1 MSRKAKP
8 KRLFKVASE
17 FNVSTSSIVDS
28 LSDEGFE
35 IANKPN
41 SKITP
46 EMYEALEEVY
56 GVDKAKSK
64 EHEKAKEEYENRRNQ
79 IRSSRNESVS
89 VEDYLEPLEE
99 DMPLEPEDEEEVE
112 GIKSQDEEE
121 EPKQEEEA
129 AAEPQ
134 LEPQEEQ
141 DEEQSAESEQE
152 QDETVEE
159 AEEEKETE
167 EVTVSEDEEAEQVE
181 KEEEPEEETAE
192 GPEEVE
198 AQDDE
203 AKEEVK
209 EETVSEEKEESGVEE
224 KVEEE
229 AETKTVSEE
238 EKEQVEAKETEDKPD
253 EDSDTEKSE
262 QKEVKSE
269 DSDEDK
275 DDKKEESKKKE
286 SKKDDEE
293 EEDEEEEEQ
302 GVIRGRAGRLKGTKV
317 VGKVKVDDSKPK
329 RRKKRKRKKDRKKD
343 KNKKDSSK
351 KKKSKK
357 KSKKKKKRKRRGG
370 GVDEEHVE
378 KKLKETL
385 QKMQS
390 SETVGSKRQKRRR
403 KRKEERQEEEELQ
416 AELEELEDQIIE
428 ATEFITVSDLA
439 DLMDVQPND
448 VITTC
453 MNLGMMVSI
462 NQRLDASTIELV
474 AEEYNYEVEFV
485 DADEGLE
492 EIELEEDDPED
503 LEPRAP
509 IITVMGHVDHGKTSL
524 LDYIRKSQV
533 AAGEAGGITQH
544 VGAYEVETDDG
555 RPITFLDTPGHEA
568 FTAMRSR
575 GAQATDIVILVVA
588 ADDAVMPQTIEA
600 INHSKAAGVSI
611 IVAINKMDKPGANPD
626 KIKQQLAEHDVI
638 VEEYGGTNQAA
649 EVSAKTGEGI
659 PDLLEKVLIE
669 AELMELKANPDRQ
682 ADGVVLEA
690 RVDKGKGI
698 VSNILVQ
705 NGTLEVGDSFVAGPC
720 YGRVRA
726 MENELGERVEAAGPS
741 EPVQLTGFDDI
752 PQAGDKLVVLEDE
765 KKAKEIANQRQQIRR
780 EHELR
785 KSKHL
790 SLDDLSR
797 RLALGEV
804 EDLNLIIKAD
814 VDGSIEAL
822 SGALQKLSNEEVS
835 VKVIHTGAGAITESD
850 VLLASASDAIIIG
863 FQVRPTSNARQ
874 VAEEEEIDIR
884 LFSVIYDAVDEV
896 KDAMEGMLSPE
907 ISEKLSGNAEVREI
921 FKVSS
926 VGTIAGCYVTDGK
939 IKRNNPVRV
948 VRDGVV
954 IYDGEIDAL
963 KRFKEDVKEVQTGYE
978 CGISIVNYNDIKV
991 GDVIEN
997 YEVIEEKRR
1006 LEDVKSDD

>member
-1 MSRKAKP
+1 MSKT

-28 LSDEGFE
+28 LSDEGFD

-64 EHEKAKEEYENRRNQ
+64 KHEKAKEEYENRRNQ
-79 IRSSRNESVS
+79 MKASRNESVS
-89 VEDYLEPLEE
+89 VEDFLEPLEDEEEE
-99 DMPLEPEDEEEVE
+99 DLPLEPEEDEDDRDEIGGLEPQEQQEEPQEVVEETPEKDQEEVDAVAEETEQDEEDQQEQEEEDESTEKESETVEAEAEPETDEDEQEEQEKDQQPQEV
-112 GIKSQDEEE
+112 QDEEE
-121 EPKQEEEA
+121 DEAEQLEEEA
-129 AAEPQ
+129 
-134 LEPQEEQ
+134 
-141 DEEQSAESEQE
+141 
-152 QDETVEE
+152 
-159 AEEEKETE
+159 
-167 EVTVSEDEEAEQVE
+167 
-181 KEEEPEEETAE
+181 
-192 GPEEVE
+192 VE
-198 AQDDE
+198 A
-203 AKEEVK
+203 
-209 EETVSEEKEESGVEE
+209 
-224 KVEEE
+224 
-229 AETKTVSEE
+229 
-238 EKEQVEAKETEDKPD
+238 
-253 EDSDTEKSE
+253 SDT
-262 QKEVKSE
+262 
-269 DSDEDK
+269 DSDED
-275 DDKKEESKKKE
+275 EESE
-286 SKKDDEE
+286 DEQIEASDEEDQEDEETEDEADDEE
-293 EEDEEEEEQ
+293 EEYEEGEDEADDEEEQEQ

-317 VGKVKVDDSKPK
+317 VGKVKIDDSKPK
-329 RRKKRKRKKDRKKD
+329 RRKKRKRKKNRKQD
-343 KNKKDSSK
+343 DDDSSNTKSSKREK
-351 KKKSKK
+351 KNN
-357 KSKKKKKRKRRGG
+357 KKKKRKRRGSR
-370 GVDEEHVE
+370 VDDDDVE
-378 KKLKETL
+378 QKMKETL

-390 SETVGSKRQKRRR
+390 SETVGSRRQKYR
-403 KRKEERQEEEELQ
+403 KQRKENREEEEKQ
-416 AELEELEDQIIE
+416 QEELEEREAGIIE

-439 DLMDVQPND
+439 DLLDVKSND

-453 MNLGMMVSI
+453 MDLGMMVSI

-474 AEEYNYEVEFV
+474 AEEYGYEVEFV
-485 DADEGLE
+485 DADEAIE

-533 AAGEAGGITQH
+533 AEGEAGGITQH
-544 VGAYEVETDDG
+544 VGAYEVQTDEG

-600 INHSKAAGVSI
+600 INHAKAAGVSI
-611 IVAINKMDKPGANPD
+611 IVAINKMDKPGAKPD

-638 VEEYGGTNQAA
+638 VEEYGGTNQVA

-682 ADGVVLEA
+682 ADGVVLES

-698 VSNILVQ
+698 VANVLVQ
-705 NGTLEVGDSFVAGPC
+705 NGTLNVGDPFVAGPC
-720 YGRVRA
+720 FGRVRA
-726 MENELGERVEAAGPS
+726 MENEHGNRIESAGPS
-741 EPVQLTGFDDI
+741 VPIQLTGFDDI
-752 PQAGDKLVVLEDE
+752 PQAGDKLVVLENE
-765 KKAKEIANQRQQIRR
+765 KKAKEIANHRQQIKR
-780 EHELR
+780 EQELR
-785 KSKHL
+785 QSKHL

-797 RLALGEV
+797 RMALGEV
-804 EDLNLIIKAD
+804 SELNLIIKAD

-835 VKVIHTGAGAITESD
+835 VNVIHTGAGAITESD

-863 FQVRPTSNARQ
+863 FQVRPTNNARD

-896 KDAMEGMLSPE
+896 KDAMEGMLDPE
-907 ISEKLSGNAEVREI
+907 ISERLVGNAEVREI

-939 IKRNNPVRV
+939 VNRNNPVRV

-954 IYDGEIDAL
+954 IYDGEIDSL
-963 KRFKEDVKEVQTGYE
+963 KRFKDDVKEVKSGYE
-978 CGISIVNYNDIKV
+978 CGLSIVNYNDIKV

-997 YEVIEEKRR
+997 YEVVEEKRK
-1006 LEDVKSDD
+1006 LEDVKSED

>member
-1 MSRKAKP
+1 MSKKTR
-8 KRLFKVASE
+8 RLFKVASE
-17 FNVSTSSIVDS
+17 FNVSTTSIVDS
-28 LSDEGFE
+28 LSDEGFDVD
-35 IANKPN
+35 NKPN

-79 IRSSRNESVS
+79 IRASRNQSIS
-89 VEDYLEPLEE
+89 VEDYLEPLEDDDLPIEPQEEEEIEGIKPKDEEPPQEEETEEEPEKVEASESEEE
-99 DMPLEPEDEEEVE
+99 DQAEEEADEEEDVKVDAEVEEDDSEEEDQVDEGSPAPEASKTKTEEVEESDTEEEQVEEVAESDEDIEDEEDTSEEEPEDEDFDDEEGDKE
-112 GIKSQDEEE
+112 EETEEDEEIEDQDEDEDTEDEEE
-121 EPKQEEEA
+121 DED
-129 AAEPQ
+129 
-134 LEPQEEQ
+134 
-141 DEEQSAESEQE
+141 DEE
-152 QDETVEE
+152 D
-159 AEEEKETE
+159 
-167 EVTVSEDEEAEQVE
+167 
-181 KEEEPEEETAE
+181 
-192 GPEEVE
+192 
-198 AQDDE
+198 
-203 AKEEVK
+203 
-209 EETVSEEKEESGVEE
+209 
-224 KVEEE
+224 
-229 AETKTVSEE
+229 
-238 EKEQVEAKETEDKPD
+238 
-253 EDSDTEKSE
+253 
-262 QKEVKSE
+262 
-269 DSDEDK
+269 
-275 DDKKEESKKKE
+275 
-286 SKKDDEE
+286 DDEE
-293 EEDEEEEEQ
+293 ER
-302 GVIRGRAGRLKGTKV
+302 GVIRGHAGRLKGTKV
-317 VGKVKVDDSKPK
+317 VGKVKIDDSKPK
-329 RRKKRKRKKDRKKD
+329 RRKKRKRKKDRQED
-343 KNKKDSSK
+343 DDDSNKKSGK
-351 KKKSKK
+351 RNKKKSKK
-357 KSKKKKKRKRRGG
+357 KGKKKRRKRGSR
-370 GVDEEHVE
+370 VDEEDVE
-378 KKLKETL
+378 QKMKETL
-385 QKMQS
+385 RKMQS

-403 KRKEERQEEEELQ
+403 QRKEEREEEEQLQ
-416 AELEELEDQIIE
+416 QELEELEDQVIE

-439 DLMDVQPND
+439 ELMDVKSND

-453 MNLGMMVSI
+453 MDLGMMVSI

-474 AEEYNYEVEFV
+474 AEEYGYEVEFV
-485 DADEGLE
+485 DADDAIE

-533 AAGEAGGITQH
+533 AEGEAGGITQH
-544 VGAYEVETDDG
+544 VGAYEVTTDDG

-600 INHSKAAGVSI
+600 INHAKAAGVSI
-611 IVAINKMDKPGANPD
+611 IVAINKMDKPGADPD
-626 KIKQQLAEHDVI
+626 KIKQQLAEHDVL
-638 VEEYGGTNQAA
+638 VEEYGGTNQVA
-649 EVSAKTGEGI
+649 EVSAMTGDGI
-659 PDLLEKVLIE
+659 PDLLDKVLIE
-669 AELMELKANPDRQ
+669 AELMELKANPNRN

-705 NGTLEVGDSFVAGPC
+705 NGTLEVGDPFVAGPC
-720 YGRVRA
+720 FGRVRA
-726 MENELGERVEAAGPS
+726 MENEHGERIESAGPS
-741 EPVQLTGFDDI
+741 TPLQLTGFDDI
-752 PQAGDKLVVLEDE
+752 PQAGDKVVALDDE
-765 KKAKEIANQRQQIRR
+765 KKAKEIANQRQQIKR
-780 EHELR
+780 EQELR
-785 KSKHL
+785 QSKHM

-797 RLALGEV
+797 RLALGEI

-835 VKVIHTGAGAITESD
+835 VNVIHTGAGAITESD
-850 VLLASASDAIIIG
+850 VLLASASEAIIIG
-863 FQVRPTSNARQ
+863 FQVRPTSNARK

-907 ISEKLSGNAEVREI
+907 ISERLYGNAEVREI

-939 IKRNNPVRV
+939 INRNNPVRV

-963 KRFKEDVKEVQTGYE
+963 KRFKDDVKEVKSGYE

-997 YEVIEEKRR
+997 YEVVEERR
-1006 LEDVKSDD
+1006 SLEDVKSDDS

>member
-1 MSRKAKP
+1 MSKT

-28 LSDEGFE
+28 LSDEGFD

-64 EHEKAKEEYENRRNQ
+64 KHEKAKEEYENRRNQ
-79 IRSSRNESVS
+79 MKASRNESVS
-89 VEDYLEPLEE
+89 VEDFLEPLEDEEEE
-99 DMPLEPEDEEEVE
+99 DLPLEPEEDEDDR
-112 GIKSQDEEE
+112 DEIGG
-121 EPKQEEEA
+121 
-129 AAEPQ
+129 
-134 LEPQEEQ
+134 LEPQEEPQEVVEETPEKDQEEVDAVAEETEQ
-141 DEEQSAESEQE
+141 DEEDQQEEEDESTEKE
-152 QDETVEE
+152 PETVEAE
-159 AEEEKETE
+159 AEPETD
-167 EVTVSEDEEAEQVE
+167 EDEQEEQEKDQQPQEVQDEEEDEAEQ
-181 KEEEPEEETAE
+181 PEEEA
-192 GPEEVE
+192 VE
-198 AQDDE
+198 A
-203 AKEEVK
+203 
-209 EETVSEEKEESGVEE
+209 
-224 KVEEE
+224 
-229 AETKTVSEE
+229 
-238 EKEQVEAKETEDKPD
+238 
-253 EDSDTEKSE
+253 SDT
-262 QKEVKSE
+262 
-269 DSDEDK
+269 DSDED
-275 DDKKEESKKKE
+275 EESE
-286 SKKDDEE
+286 DEQIEASDEEDQEDEETEDEADDEE
-293 EEDEEEEEQ
+293 EEYEEDEDEADDEEEQEQ

-317 VGKVKVDDSKPK
+317 VGKVKIDDSKPK
-329 RRKKRKRKKDRKKD
+329 RRKKRKRKKNRKQD
-343 KNKKDSSK
+343 EDDSSNTKSSKREK
-351 KKKSKK
+351 KNN
-357 KSKKKKKRKRRGG
+357 KKKKRKRRGSR
-370 GVDEEHVE
+370 VDDDDVE
-378 KKLKETL
+378 QKMKETL

-390 SETVGSKRQKRRR
+390 SETVGSRRQKYR
-403 KRKEERQEEEELQ
+403 KQRKENREEEEKQ
-416 AELEELEDQIIE
+416 QEELEEREAGIIE

-439 DLMDVQPND
+439 DLLDVKSND

-453 MNLGMMVSI
+453 MDLGMMVSI

-474 AEEYNYEVEFV
+474 AEEYGYEVEFV
-485 DADEGLE
+485 DADEAIE

-533 AAGEAGGITQH
+533 AEGEAGGITQH
-544 VGAYEVETDDG
+544 VGAYEVQTDEG

-600 INHSKAAGVSI
+600 INHAKAAGVSI
-611 IVAINKMDKPGANPD
+611 IVAINKMDKPGAKPD

-638 VEEYGGTNQAA
+638 VEEYGGTNQVA

-682 ADGVVLEA
+682 ADGVVLES

-698 VSNILVQ
+698 VANVLVQ
-705 NGTLEVGDSFVAGPC
+705 NGTLNVGDPFVAGPC
-720 YGRVRA
+720 FGRVRA
-726 MENELGERVEAAGPS
+726 MENEHGNRIESAGPS
-741 EPVQLTGFDDI
+741 VPIQLTGFDDI
-752 PQAGDKLVVLEDE
+752 PQAGDKLVVLENE
-765 KKAKEIANQRQQIRR
+765 KKAKEIANHRQQIKR
-780 EHELR
+780 EQELR
-785 KSKHL
+785 QSKHL

-797 RLALGEV
+797 RMALGEV
-804 EDLNLIIKAD
+804 SELNLIIKAD

-835 VKVIHTGAGAITESD
+835 VNVIHTGAGAITESD

-863 FQVRPTSNARQ
+863 FQVRPTNNARD

-896 KDAMEGMLSPE
+896 KDAMEGMLDPE
-907 ISEKLSGNAEVREI
+907 ISERLVGNAEVREI

-939 IKRNNPVRV
+939 VNRNNPVRV

-954 IYDGEIDAL
+954 IYDGEIDSL
-963 KRFKEDVKEVQTGYE
+963 KRFKDDVKEVKSGYE
-978 CGISIVNYNDIKV
+978 CGLSIVNYNDIKV

-997 YEVIEEKRR
+997 YEVVEEKRK
-1006 LEDVKSDD
+1006 LEDVKSED